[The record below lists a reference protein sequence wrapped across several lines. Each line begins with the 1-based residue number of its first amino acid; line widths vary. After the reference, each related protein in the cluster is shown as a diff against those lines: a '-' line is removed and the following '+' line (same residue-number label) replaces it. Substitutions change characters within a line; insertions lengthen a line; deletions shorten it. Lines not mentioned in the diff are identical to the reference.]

1 MFVLSLFKRI
11 LPKGRFV
18 AAVILAAFLA
28 GCQSELYSNLDERQI
43 NEMASVLETNGVSVS
58 RERAKDGTYTLF
70 IERGEF
76 ARAVGILNQHGLPR
90 ESFDGLG
97 KVFSSEKL
105 VSTAFEEKARFIH
118 ALNQE
123 LADSLTRIA
132 GVTSARVHI
141 TLPEKAPL
149 EEEASPSRAAVFV
162 YHSRDTNLNA
172 QIPMIKNL
180 IVSSVESLN
189 YEDVTVA
196 LFPAEATDIPS
207 SVSSQLQSLP
217 TLPIAVLIAVVFL
230 FIAYNKTKTR
240 ARPTVRGQRL
250 E

>member
-1 MFVLSLFKRI
+1 MYVLSPLKRI
-11 LPKGRFV
+11 LPTGRFV
-18 AAVILAAFLA
+18 AAILLAAFLA
-28 GCQSELYSNLDERQI
+28 GCQSELYSKLDERQI
-43 NEMASVLETNGVSVS
+43 NEMTSVLESNGISVT
-58 RERAKDGTYTLF
+58 RERDKDGTYTIF

-76 ARAVGILNQHGLPR
+76 ARAVGILSQHGLPR
-90 ESFDGLG
+90 ESFNGLG
-97 KVFSSEKL
+97 DIFSSEKL

-149 EEEASPSRAAVFV
+149 EEESKPSRAAVFV
-162 YHSRDTNLNA
+162 YHSPDINLNP
-172 QIPMIKNL
+172 QIPVIKNL

-196 LFPAEATDIPS
+196 LFPADSPQMTQ
-207 SVSSQLQSLP
+207 SVTSQLKQLP
-217 TLPIAVLIAVVFL
+217 TLPIAILIAAIFL
-230 FIAYNKTKTR
+230 FFAFKKTSSRTR
-240 ARPTVRGQRL
+240 PRGRVD
-250 E
+250 

>member
-1 MFVLSLFKRI
+1 MYVLSPLSRI
-11 LPKGRFV
+11 LPIGRFV
-18 AAVILAAFLA
+18 AAILLAAFLA

-43 NEMASVLETNGVSVS
+43 NEMTSVLETNGVSVT
-58 RERAKDGTYTLF
+58 RERDKDGTYTLF

-76 ARAVGILNQHGLPR
+76 ARAIGILSQHGLPR
-90 ESFDGLG
+90 ESFEGIG
-97 KVFSSEKL
+97 KIFDSEKL

-149 EEEASPSRAAVFV
+149 EEETKPSRAAVFV
-162 YHSRDTNLNA
+162 YHSPDINLNP
-172 QIPMIKNL
+172 QIPVIKNL

-196 LFPAEATDIPS
+196 LFPSDSPQMTT
-207 SVSSQLQSLP
+207 SVTSQLKSIP
-217 TLPIAVLIAVVFL
+217 TLPIAILFALVFL
-230 FIAYNKTKTR
+230 FFAFKKSGSR
-240 ARPTVRGQRL
+240 ARTRGGRVD
-250 E
+250 